1 MSMKSKK
8 VFQWKYVVRGIA
20 ALQCIISAVLGW
32 RLISMGMLPDTYIAV
47 YVLLVLVLDGLTI
60 LMSRKKVPAFFLCII
75 CILVSCVMGYGVYA
89 LNQVNTTVENV
100 TRPQEEVKSEMAIMV
115 MADSEAK
122 EITDLSQFHIGYV
135 TEETTTGAKQVMEEI
150 HQYVG
155 GDVTYLEYSNVL
167 DMVDALY
174 DGTVSAII
182 LDTAFVD
189 MIQEMDGYT
198 DFSTVTKVIHSFQVV
213 DYIKIVEKEEPVAE
227 TEPDDEAAA
236 DTALDTD
243 ANKRD
248 KSKQFIVYISGID
261 TEGDVSKKS
270 RSDVNI
276 LAIVN
281 TETRQ
286 VQLINTPRDYFVEL
300 PNSKGVKDKLTHAG
314 IYGIE
319 SSIGALEMLY
329 DIDVDYYVRMNFSG
343 FEKIIDAVG
352 GIDVYSECEFHVG
365 TKYKY
370 VEGVNHLNGDQA
382 LMFARIREVFS
393 DGDVQRGRNQMAVIT
408 GMIKKVV
415 SSDILAGYTEV
426 LDAVS
431 SSFQTNMSSEE
442 IYALVK
448 TQLSDPAPWTVGSYT
463 VTGSGDSSTTFSMPN
478 RKAYVMVPNEN
489 TVKTAKE
496 LIQAVFSA
504 E

>member
-8 VFQWKYVVRGIA
+8 VFQWKYVVWGIS
-20 ALQCIISAVLGW
+20 ALQCIVSAILGW
-32 RLISMGMLPDTYIAV
+32 RLISMGMLPDAYMVV
-47 YVLLVLVLDGLTI
+47 YVLLVLGLDGLTI
-60 LMSRKKVPAFFLCII
+60 LMAGKKVPAFLLCII

-100 TRPQEEVKSEMAIMV
+100 TRPQEEVKSEMAILV
-115 MADSEAK
+115 MANSEAK

-198 DFSTVTKVIHSFQVV
+198 DFLTETKVIHSFQVV
-213 DYIKIVEKEEPVAE
+213 DYIKIVKKEEPAAE
-227 TEPDDEAAA
+227 TEPNDEAAV
-236 DTALDTD
+236 DTET
-243 ANKRD
+243 NKRD

-370 VEGVNHLNGDQA
+370 VEGMNHLNGDQA

-463 VTGSGDSSTTFSMPN
+463 VAGSGASSTTFSMPN
-478 RKAYVMVPNEN
+478 RKAYVMIPNEN
-489 TVKTAKE
+489 MVETAKE
-496 LIQAVFSA
+496 LIQAVFS
-504 E
+504 EE